1 MDKAFWQS
9 VLDADGAV
17 PEGHTVEE
25 LTPHLLAYLG
35 STDPFLRDEVAFEVL
50 AAWIVRD
57 RHYSPAEMRALGDT
71 LAGNLWVGLDEHGTD
86 SIFLR
91 SFSALVLNKVVEA
104 DNWYPTLEET
114 DIRRWMDRGLS
125 YFAAE
130 RDLRGHVPEKGWAH
144 AVAHTADLLW
154 VLAQSRYLNTADLE
168 RILSAIADKVAA
180 PTEYSYLALED
191 ERLAN
196 AVWAAL
202 RRDTLRLA
210 FLQAW
215 LESLK
220 RPFQERLRSE
230 ITTNALNSNAYHNTR
245 SFLHSLYFQLMLG
258 VRPPSWYTDT
268 SFFMD
273 APALRD
279 QLLPLVVD
287 ALRALDPG
295 FYMQAS

>member
-17 PEGHTVEE
+17 PEGQTIEA
-25 LTPHLLAYLG
+25 LTPELLAYLG

-57 RHYSPAEMRALGDT
+57 RHYSPAELRTLGDS
-71 LAGNLWVGLDEHGTD
+71 LAENLSVGLGEQATD
-86 SIFLR
+86 RIFLR

-104 DNWYPTLEET
+104 DNWYTTLEET
-114 DIRRWMDRGLS
+114 DIRRWMDRGLK

-130 RDLRGHVPEKGWAH
+130 RDLRGYVPEKGWAH
-144 AVAHTADLLW
+144 ALAHTADLLW
-154 VLAQSRYLNTADLE
+154 VLAQNRYLHTADLE
-168 RILSAIADKVAA
+168 RILSAIADKLTA
-180 PTEYSYLALED
+180 PTEYPSLALED

-196 AVWAAL
+196 VVWAAL
-202 RRDTLRLA
+202 RRDMLSLA

-215 LESLK
+215 LNSLV
-220 RPFQERLRSE
+220 RPFQERPRSE

-258 VRPPSWYTDT
+258 PRPPSWYTDT

-273 APALRD
+273 APALRE

-287 ALRALDPG
+287 TLRALDPG
-295 FYMQAS
+295 FYAQTS

>member
-1 MDKAFWQS
+1 
-9 VLDADGAV
+9 
-17 PEGHTVEE
+17 
-25 LTPHLLAYLG
+25 
-35 STDPFLRDEVAFEVL
+35 
-50 AAWIVRD
+50 VRD
-57 RHYSPAEMRALGDT
+57 RHYSPAEMRSLGDS
-71 LAGNLWVGLDEHGTD
+71 LAENLSVGLGEHGAD

-154 VLAQSRYLNTADLE
+154 VLAQSRYLHTADLE

-202 RRDTLRLA
+202 RRDMLSLA

-215 LESLK
+215 LKSLA
-220 RPFQERLRSE
+220 RPFQERPRSE
-230 ITTNALNSNAYHNTR
+230 ITTNALNSNGYHNTR

-258 VRPPSWYTDT
+258 ARPPAWYADT
-268 SFFMD
+268 SFFMGV
-273 APALRD
+273 PALRD

-287 ALRALDPG
+287 TLRALDPG
-295 FYMQAS
+295 FYAQIS